1 MPPGPDRGTLSG
13 VKIYADRFPTA
24 LRQLLTDLLVVVW
37 VYASIRFALWL
48 YDLVEKLAVPGR
60 KLEGAGAGL
69 ADNLAE
75 AGGKVGRVPLVG
87 DELTAPFTKA
97 AEAARAVADAGRDQ
111 QDLVGQLALALS
123 IAVLVFPLGL
133 VLFGWLPLRVRWM
146 RRAGSARALAAA
158 PAGRDLLALRAL
170 AGQPLAK
177 LTRIAP
183 DVAEAWRRGDDA
195 TVDALAALELRG
207 LGLKG
212 GR

>member
-1 MPPGPDRGTLSG
+1 M
-13 VKIYADRFPTA
+13 KIYADRFPTA
-24 LRQLLTDLLVVVW
+24 ARQLLTDLLVLAW
-37 VYASIRFALWL
+37 VYAAIRFAFWVH
-48 YDLVEKLAVPGR
+48 DLVQKLAVPGQ
-60 KLEGAGAGL
+60 KLEGAGGGL

-75 AGGKVGRVPLVG
+75 AGGKVGRLPLVG

-97 AEAARAVADAGRDQ
+97 ADAARAVAEAGRDQ

-133 VLFGWLPLRVRWM
+133 VLFGWLPLRLRWM
-146 RRAGSARALAAA
+146 RRAASAKALAVA

-170 AGQPLAK
+170 AGQPLGK
-177 LTRIAP
+177 LARIAP

-195 TVDALAALELRG
+195 TVDALAALELRR
-207 LGLKG
+207 LGLRT

>member
-1 MPPGPDRGTLSG
+1 M
-13 VKIYADRFPTA
+13 KIYADRFPTA

-37 VYASIRFALWL
+37 VYAAIRFALWVH
-48 YDLVEKLAVPGR
+48 DLVEKLAVPGQ
-60 KLEGAGAGL
+60 KLEGAGGGL
-69 ADNLAE
+69 ADNLAD

-97 AEAARAVADAGRDQ
+97 AEAARAVAEAGRDQ
-111 QDLVGQLALALS
+111 QELVGQLALAL
-123 IAVLVFPLGL
+123 AVAALVFPLGL

-146 RRAGSARALAAA
+146 RRAGAAKALAAA

-177 LTRIAP
+177 LNRIAP
-183 DVAEAWRRGDDA
+183 DVAEAWRRGDDE

-207 LGLKG
+207 LGLRT

>member
-1 MPPGPDRGTLSG
+1 MSG

-37 VYASIRFALWL
+37 VYAAIRFALWVH
-48 YDLVEKLAVPGR
+48 DLVEKLAVPGQ
-60 KLEGAGAGL
+60 KLEGAGGGL
-69 ADNLAE
+69 ADNLAD

-87 DELTAPFTKA
+87 DELTTPFTKA
-97 AEAARAVADAGRDQ
+97 AEAARAVAEAGRDQ
-111 QDLVGQLALALS
+111 QELVGQLALALAV
-123 IAVLVFPLGL
+123 AVLVFPLGL

-146 RRAGSARALAAA
+146 RRAGAAKALAAA

-177 LTRIAP
+177 LNRIAP
-183 DVAEAWRRGDDA
+183 DVAEAWRRGDDE

-207 LGLKG
+207 LGLRT